1 MALVKVIYVDGET
14 VITAENLNAIQDAII
29 ALEESGGATV
39 DSALST
45 TSENPVQNKV
55 ITLALQSKAD
65 SSAIPQSVVQYVS
78 QSLTDAQKTQARDN
92 IGAASI
98 ADLGTVFTIKGDVA
112 TVADLPASG
121 NAVGD
126 VYYVQSVSAAF
137 VWLETTAHP
146 TGYWEEFGEPIDLS
160 GYIEKPSS
168 ASANQIL
175 TFNGSAWVAANKPT
189 YTASDVGAIT
199 APASP
204 TVGDFLCW
212 NGSAWA
218 ATTVLETPQWTE
230 QTVSTAG
237 AVTQALDPFVMYHFT
252 GALTALTLTL
262 NAPASGQIAHYHFD
276 FNCGSTAPTVTIP
289 STVTM
294 PDDSSFEAS
303 KHYEVDI
310 LNNYGAV
317 MAW

>member
-14 VITAENLNAIQDAII
+14 VITAENLNDIQDAII
-29 ALEESGGATV
+29 ALEESGGVTV

-98 ADLGTVFTIKGDVA
+98 TDLGTVFTIKGDVA

-160 GYIEKPSS
+160 NYIEKPSS
-168 ASANQIL
+168 AQ
-175 TFNGSAWVAANKPT
+175 
-189 YTASDVGAIT
+189 D
-199 APASP
+199 
-204 TVGDFLCW
+204 GDFLCYNSTSGEW
-212 NGSAWA
+212 GAK
-218 ATTVLETPQWTE
+218 TVP
-230 QTVSTAG
+230 S
-237 AVTQALDPFVMYHFT
+237 
-252 GALTALTLTL
+252 
-262 NAPASGQIAHYHFD
+262 ASG
-276 FNCGSTAPTVTIP
+276 V
-289 STVTM
+289 
-294 PDDSSFEAS
+294 SF
-303 KHYEVDI
+303 
-310 LNNYGAV
+310 
-317 MAW
+317 